1 MPRKAR
7 VVSKT
12 NIYHVML
19 RGVNQ
24 QIIFEDEEDFRYFI
38 SILSMC
44 RDICGYTIFAYCLMN
59 NHIHLLMEPNK
70 NTLCLFTRLITLFLE
85 NWMCLVALMAILQ
98 RHILLVY
105 H

>member
-38 SILSMC
+38 SIVSMC
-44 RDICGYTIFAYCLMN
+44 RDICGYTIFFFCFFFY
-59 NHIHLLMEPNK
+59 HIHFLLE
-70 NTLCLFTRLITLFLE
+70 
-85 NWMCLVALMAILQ
+85 
-98 RHILLVY
+98 
-105 H
+105 

>member
-59 NHIHLLMEPNK
+59 NHIHLLMEG
-70 NTLCLFTRLITLFLE
+70 TLDELLLKSLE
-85 NWMCLVALMAILQ
+85 KKEDLAKTIVDSWRN
-98 RHILLVY
+98 Y
-105 H
+105 F